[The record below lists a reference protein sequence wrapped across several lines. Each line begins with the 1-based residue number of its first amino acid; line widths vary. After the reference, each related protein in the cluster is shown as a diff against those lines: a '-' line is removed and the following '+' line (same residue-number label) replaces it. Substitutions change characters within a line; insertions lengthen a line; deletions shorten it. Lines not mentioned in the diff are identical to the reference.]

1 MTINYMFGRLH
12 AICLG
17 FPTPDKKMQNGGKE
31 EDTRKESY
39 SHFLTET
46 LRVFSLLEIQQAKS
60 AKVIFINFE
69 LTASHFPTVRTVYC
83 LVTVIVIG

>member
-46 LRVFSLLEIQQAKS
+46 LKGFLAYLKFSKQSLQKS
-60 AKVIFINFE
+60 F
-69 LTASHFPTVRTVYC
+69 L
-83 LVTVIVIG
+83 